1 MTLRSRVSVGSA
13 AVVGALLVTTLTA
26 VVILGVPS
34 PLATAPTPESQPTL
48 VVTDETGEELVAT
61 PVGPDTE
68 IVVEYTHSVERT
80 LVRDV
85 YVAENGT
92 LVMTRLEFSS
102 FGAGLPSEADVVVDG
117 GRYVYHPPRTEY
129 ETLRV
134 MTGPIADHD
143 LIVGD
148 DRYDLAGLT
157 DGGPVELTITE
168 RTRSTTI
175 D

>member
-1 MTLRSRVSVGSA
+1 MI
-13 AVVGALLVTTLTA
+13 AVCM
-26 VVILGVPS
+26 LGVPN
-34 PLATAPTPESQPTL
+34 PLATDPMSETETTL
-48 VVTDETGEELVAT
+48 VVTDETGEEIVVT

-68 IVVEYTHSVERT
+68 IVIEYTHSVERT

-92 LVMTRLEFSS
+92 LVMIRMEFSS
-102 FGAGLPSEADVVVDG
+102 FGAGLPSEADVVVDE

-143 LIVGD
+143 LVVGD
-148 DRYDLAGLT
+148 DRYDLAGIT
-157 DGGPVELTITE
+157 DGGPVELTVAE
-168 RTRSTTI
+168 RARSTTV